1 LILIH
6 EKFSW
11 QKYYKLLVVQN
22 FLTKI
27 YSIARV
33 NESFVSTYT
42 ISGRLMGN
50 CCWNVR
56 NSLSLYYI
64 GDKKESSRSFCIRSV
79 QKWIF
84 LRVEK

>member
-27 YSIARV
+27 YS
-33 NESFVSTYT
+33 TT
-42 ISGRLMGN
+42 IPLPSEIFSLDFG
-50 CCWNVR
+50 VR
-56 NSLSLYYI
+56 N
-64 GDKKESSRSFCIRSV
+64 F
-79 QKWIF
+79 
-84 LRVEK
+84 